1 MHKPQ
6 ILISNCKRMTNDF
19 KLLTAGKN
27 GQQISIPNRLSN
39 QAPAGIIYLSRR
51 SQGLFRD
58 NKSSPMLRK
67 SGQVDSNPTVKIS
80 ATSLPLSQR
89 KTRISRLLQE
99 SYFFFLSLSTKT
111 ALLSPSTPSMRSI
124 SIPL

>member
-1 MHKPQ
+1 
-6 ILISNCKRMTNDF
+6 MTSDF

-27 GQQISIPNRLSN
+27 GLQIKIPNRLSN
-39 QAPAGIIYLSRR
+39 QAPAGIYLSRR

-99 SYFFFLSLSTKT
+99 SYFFSLSLDQNGP
-111 ALLSPSTPSMRSI
+111 ALSI
-124 SIPL
+124 

>member
-1 MHKPQ
+1 
-6 ILISNCKRMTNDF
+6 MTSDF

-27 GQQISIPNRLSN
+27 GLQISIPNRLSN
-39 QAPAGIIYLSRR
+39 HAPAGIIYLSRR

-99 SYFFFLSLSTKT
+99 SYFFSLSLSTKT
-111 ALLSPSTPSMRSI
+111 ALLSPSSPSMRSI
-124 SIPL
+124 SILL